1 MIRVLVADDSPT
13 VRSYLRHVLETDPE
27 IAVIEEVAE
36 GPAAVRRTEQLQ
48 PDLVIMDVHMPGCD
62 GLEATRRIMTTVP
75 TPIIVISGASDTDGV
90 SLSFQATEAGALT
103 AMPKP
108 ARMVGADSE
117 FFAEELRAMAK
128 AMSEVKVVRRW
139 KGKGWGEARPAAAS
153 PPDAVSVIGIGA
165 STGGPVALRTILKAL
180 PGDFPVPIVV
190 VQHIAKGF
198 TPGLRDWLA
207 DGVTLE
213 VEVATMARRVHPGT
227 VYLAPDDRHLTLL
240 EPDLLTTSAAPPVG
254 RFRPSVS
261 VLFES
266 LARVAGASAL
276 AVILTGMG
284 DDGVSGAASIRD
296 AGGYVMGQ
304 DRASSVVYGMAK
316 EAKRANVV
324 SEELTLERIAPRLLD
339 IVGSA
344 P

>member
-1 MIRVLVADDSPT
+1 MIRVLIADDSPT

-27 IAVIEEVAE
+27 ITIIDEVTE
-36 GPAAVRRTEQLQ
+36 GPAAVRRTEELR

-62 GLEATRRIMTTVP
+62 GLEATRRIMTTAP

-90 SLSFQATEAGALT
+90 TLSFQATEAGALT

-128 AMSEVKVVRRW
+128 AMSQVKVVRRW
-139 KGKGWGEARPAAAS
+139 KGKAWDARQPTET
-153 PPDAVSVIGIGA
+153 PPDAVAAVGIGA
-165 STGGPVALRTILKAL
+165 STGGPVAVRTILKAL
-180 PGDFPVPIVV
+180 PSDFPVPILV

-207 DGVTLE
+207 EGVDLE
-213 VEVATMARRVHPGT
+213 IEVATMARRVHPGT

-240 EPDLLTTSAAPPVG
+240 EPDLLTLSAAPPVG

-266 LARVAGASAL
+266 MARVLGASAL
-276 AVILTGMG
+276 GVILTGMG
-284 DDGVSGAASIRD
+284 DDGVSGASNIRD
-296 AGGYVMGQ
+296 AGGYVVGQ

-316 EAKRANVV
+316 EAQRANVI
-324 SEELTLERIAPRLLD
+324 SEELDIDRIAPRLVE
-339 IVGSA
+339 IVGDGA
-344 P
+344 

>member
-13 VRSYLRHVLETDPE
+13 VRSYLRHVLETDPG
-27 IAVIEEVAE
+27 ITVIDEVTE
-36 GPAAVRRTEQLQ
+36 GPAAVRRTEELR

-62 GLEATRRIMTTVP
+62 GLEATRRIMTSSP

-90 SLSFQATEAGALT
+90 TLSLQATEAGALT

-108 ARMVGADSE
+108 ARMMGADSE
-117 FFAEELRAMAK
+117 FFGEELRAMAK
-128 AMSEVKVVRRW
+128 AMSQVKVVRRW
-139 KGKGWGEARPAAAS
+139 KSKGWGDGRPPAPA
-153 PPDAVSVIGIGA
+153 PPKAVMAIGIGA
-165 STGGPVALRTILKAL
+165 STGGPVALRTILKSL
-180 PGDFPVPIVV
+180 PPDFPVPILV

-198 TPGLRDWLA
+198 TTGLRDWLA
-207 DGVTLE
+207 DGVDLE
-213 VEVATMARRVHPGT
+213 VEVATMARRVHPGH

-240 EPDLLTTSAAPPVG
+240 EPDLLTLSAAPPVG

-266 LARVAGASAL
+266 MARVAGADSV

-284 DDGVSGAASIRD
+284 DDGVSGAVDIRD
-296 AGGYVMGQ
+296 AGGYVIGQ

-316 EAKRANVV
+316 EAQRAGVV
-324 SEELTLERIAPRLLD
+324 SEELDLERIGSRLNE
-339 IVGSA
+339 IVGVR